1 MSAQARDTPLKTITK
16 VELACERF
24 VLVARN
30 VPNDMAVPF
39 DTNRIRVMDVTRLT
53 YQSQ

>member
-1 MSAQARDTPLKTITK
+1 MSAQARDAPLKTITK

-24 VLVARN
+24 VLVARH
-30 VPNDMAVPF
+30 VPNDMALPF
-39 DTNRIRVMDVTRLT
+39 DTNRIRIKDVTRFT